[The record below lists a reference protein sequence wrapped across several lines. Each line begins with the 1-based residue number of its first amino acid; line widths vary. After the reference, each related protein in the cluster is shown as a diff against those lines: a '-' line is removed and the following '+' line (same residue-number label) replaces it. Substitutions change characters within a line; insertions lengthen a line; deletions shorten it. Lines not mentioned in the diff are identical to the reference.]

1 MLEGNH
7 LHTVPLI
14 QIIMPLPFLDRFLK
28 HLLLGALAYLAYVD
42 DLRFYFAIVPKHQFN
57 PLFKFH
63 DYCFLNNVDVWHKT
77 LDCVSGD
84 DFETDIHVPLRHIV
98 RKWTI
103 KCFPEFS
110 WSELLQICIHNENDK
125 TCVEELTNEG
135 TLNNRSFLLGNCI
148 FANP

>member
-1 MLEGNH
+1 MNRH
-7 LHTVPLI
+7 VFS
-14 QIIMPLPFLDRFLK
+14 QIYCLVRLNSSFACLK
-28 HLLLGALAYLAYVD
+28 WIARA
-42 DLRFYFAIVPKHQFN
+42 FCIN
-57 PLFKFH
+57 TLFKFH

-84 DFETDIHVPLRHIV
+84 DFETDIHVPLRHVV

-125 TCVEELTNEG
+125 TCVEELTYEG